1 LVTGPTGSGKTTTLY
16 AALSEI
22 NDKKRNILT
31 VEDPIEYFIDGIGQT
46 QVNGK
51 VDMTFARG
59 LRAIL
64 RQDPDVV
71 MVGEIRD
78 LETASI
84 AVQASLTGHMV
95 FSTLHTN
102 TAVGAITRMRDMG
115 VEPFLLSSSLVA
127 VLAQRLVRVLCDECR
142 TSRTASDVEF
152 EQLKLTDAG
161 KKLTEPPAI
170 FTPGSCSACNNTGYA
185 GRTGIYELVNID
197 ETMRSMIH
205 DIGAEQQLEQYAHQ
219 HTASI
224 RQDGM
229 RLVLEGVTTL
239 EEVMRVTK
247 EAKGF
252 DPLAINQ
259 VKERAEKSSVKGLFA
274 RRFNSTDLALFTR
287 QLSTLVRSGTPL
299 EEALRTIGKHTEK
312 PRVKRTIMGVR
323 SRVSEGFPLE
333 KAMGEFPSDFPEM
346 YRATIAAGEKSGHLD
361 AVLDWLAD
369 YTETKQETQQSVT
382 GALVYPI
389 ALLCIAIAVIVLLVV
404 VVVPKI
410 VGIFEDLDQELPLLT
425 QMLISFSNFLVA
437 YGIYILIA
445 FIVGIILFQRAMK
458 AEAFRAKVQKFYLGL
473 PIVGRL
479 TRGMNT
485 ARFSRTLSI
494 LTASGVPVL
503 DSLRI
508 AAEVIINRPMRNA
521 VQEAA
526 VSDAA
531 SYCQW

>member
-1 LVTGPTGSGKTTTLY
+1 MPAFEYT
-16 AALSEI
+16 AL
-22 NDKKRNILT
+22 DT
-31 VEDPIEYFIDGIGQT
+31 
-46 QVNGK
+46 
-51 VDMTFARG
+51 
-59 LRAIL
+59 
-64 RQDPDVV
+64 
-71 MVGEIRD
+71 
-78 LETASI
+78 
-84 AVQASLTGHMV
+84 
-95 FSTLHTN
+95 
-102 TAVGAITRMRDMG
+102 
-115 VEPFLLSSSLVA
+115 
-127 VLAQRLVRVLCDECR
+127 
-142 TSRTASDVEF
+142 
-152 EQLKLTDAG
+152 
-161 KKLTEPPAI
+161 
-170 FTPGSCSACNNTGYA
+170 A
-185 GRTGIYELVNID
+185 GREKRGVIED
-197 ETMRSMIH
+197 DSPR
-205 DIGAEQQLEQYAHQ
+205 AARQQLR
-219 HTASI
+219 S
-224 RQDGM
+224 
-229 RLVLEGVTTL
+229 
-239 EEVMRVTK
+239 
-247 EAKGF
+247 KGF

-259 VKERAEKSSVKGLFA
+259 VKERSDKSSVKSLFA

-333 KAMGEFPSDFPEM
+333 KAMGEFPADFPEM

-361 AVLDWLAD
+361 AVLDRLAD
-369 YTETKQETQQSVT
+369 YTETKQETQQSVV

-389 ALLCIAIAVIVLLVV
+389 ALLFIAIAVVVLLVV

-445 FIVGIILFQRAMK
+445 FVVGIILFQRAMR

-508 AAEVIINRPMRNA
+508 AAEVIINRPMRRA

-526 VSDAA
+526 VSISEGATIHSSLERSGHFPPMTLHLIASGEQSGNLEEMLDRAA
-531 SYCQW
+531 SQQERELNTIINTTLKLLEPLIIVGMGVLVLGIVMAVLMPIFNLNQLVGQ